1 MDQRAAAGRFRA
13 TAKRRLTVLLNVTET
28 LFAGGDANRIERNEL
43 VALKDAFIHACD
55 RYVDTFA
62 EDELTE
68 EVNEQLSIY
77 SSEQLQFYIRIV
89 SLFNTPN
96 VTKQDVA
103 PGADNFQRIITL
115 MSLPKIELKPFGGD
129 SVDYYNFMAE
139 FDKLVD
145 DVTDDAQVKLNIL
158 KRSCVDYAANV
169 ISDCGQL
176 DAVSGYKR
184 ARELLADKCGNPH
197 RASQQIQRELRDGK
211 VVRSLKDLD
220 ALSICLRK
228 GIDCLTHIGMLSEL
242 NSQNTIKA
250 VISRVQF
257 RNVSDG
263 WRRQALRILDE
274 RNSYPH
280 IDDLRRFLDK
290 EVRDLSDPVY
300 GIADVSSGTHASFNT
315 LITGIPQDDG
325 TSHFSGNF
333 TTEQH
338 ERVSPSSAA
347 IQSANASSQ
356 LAGARSQSVPHSRTV
371 SVAQCPY
378 CGNDTHK
385 LLKCEQFHVLS
396 VSDRN
401 AFVKENR
408 ICMLCLNVGHF
419 VRDCL

>member
-13 TAKRRLTVLLNVTET
+13 TAKRRLTVLLNVTEA
-28 LFAGGDANRIERNEL
+28 LFAADDASHIERNEL
-43 VALKDAFIHACD
+43 LALKDAFIHACD
-55 RYVDTFA
+55 RYVETFA

-68 EVNEQLSIY
+68 EVNEQLSNY

-96 VTKQDVA
+96 VTRPKQDVA
-103 PGADNFQRIITL
+103 PAADNFQRIITL

-129 SVDYYNFMAE
+129 SVDYYNCMAE

-228 GIDCLTHIGMLSEL
+228 GIDCLTHIGMLSGL

-250 VISRVQF
+250 VISRVPF
-257 RNVSDG
+257 PNVSDG
-263 WRRQALRILDE
+263 WRRQALRITLTTCADF
-274 RNSYPH
+274 ST
-280 IDDLRRFLDK
+280 RRC
-290 EVRDLSDPVY
+290 
-300 GIADVSSGTHASFNT
+300 
-315 LITGIPQDDG
+315 
-325 TSHFSGNF
+325 
-333 TTEQH
+333 
-338 ERVSPSSAA
+338 
-347 IQSANASSQ
+347 SQ
-356 LAGARSQSVPHSRTV
+356 EA
-371 SVAQCPY
+371 
-378 CGNDTHK
+378 
-385 LLKCEQFHVLS
+385 
-396 VSDRN
+396 
-401 AFVKENR
+401 
-408 ICMLCLNVGHF
+408 
-419 VRDCL
+419 